1 MNSHRKLSLVACAVA
16 VLLGSALANA
26 DEAVPAIPVPVV
38 GLQAGSYHYAT
49 HVSAGGQELDIPS
62 TLEIKDSGT
71 TWSVTETA
79 DMPMGQAVDHAE
91 LTKPTLN
98 LVRRSAEQG
107 PVSLNFEVA
116 TLQLKGDL
124 KVNGQIQ
131 ALAAPLSSPLIAD
144 GPGAAAV
151 IATLPLA
158 EGYKALL
165 AAFNPQ
171 TQQLVRTPLTV
182 VATEKIKVAGGEFES
197 WKVELASPLGPTT
210 TLWIAKAERKLIRSV
225 LTAPQLNGGSITME
239 LVP

>member
-1 MNSHRKLSLVACAVA
+1 MSVHRTSSLLACALA
-16 VLLGSALANA
+16 VLLSGAIANA
-26 DEAVPAIPVPVV
+26 DEAVPAIPVPVTALRV
-38 GLQAGSYHYAT
+38 GSYHYAT

-62 TLEIKDSGT
+62 TLDIKDSGA

-91 LTKPTLN
+91 LAKPTLS

-116 TLQLKGDL
+116 DLQLKGDM

-131 ALAAPLSSPLIAD
+131 SLAAPLSSPLLAD
-144 GPGAAAV
+144 GPGAPAV

-158 EGYKALL
+158 DGYKAQL

-171 TQQLVRTPLTV
+171 TQQVVRTPLTV
-182 VATEKIKVAGGEFES
+182 VGTEKIKVAGGEFES

-210 TLWIAKAERKLIRSV
+210 TLWIAKAERKLIKSV